1 MGEAGA
7 ARIRILP
14 EILSNKIAAGE
25 VVERPSSVIKELV
38 ENAIDA
44 GSDRISVDIED
55 GGRKLIR
62 VSDNGYGMSHDDA
75 LLAIERYATSKI
87 ASESDLLDI
96 RSLGFRGEALPSIA
110 SVSRFT
116 MITRDELSDAGTE
129 IQVEGGKI
137 RAVNPA
143 GAPRGTMIEVRQLFF
158 NTPARRKFMK
168 TAATEFGHVA
178 DTLSCIALSR
188 PEIRFSLTHN
198 GKTVRQWHNVRS
210 PEARMADVLGASA
223 VRLLYPVQ
231 GQAPAASLSGW
242 ICDPSVNRATAGK
255 IYIFVNG
262 RFIRDRGIVHA
273 VIDGFSG
280 RLMKGRFPV
289 AVLYLDVPAGE
300 VDVNVHPTKH
310 EVRFARR
317 RDIYTTVNT
326 AVARALADAGT
337 DASANRDEHSSDAGR
352 QGPAAADRPAPAT
365 FHGAKDRAPE
375 QSARMQETVQELSE
389 KIPAF
394 ENPAAHESAGSFAPD
409 AAAQARRPVKSGQNM
424 EASPPLP
431 QQPSLFGRED
441 LGRAHVIGQFRNSY
455 ILCEKDD
462 ELLLIDQHAAH
473 ERILYEQFRRR
484 AASGD
489 VSVQRLLVPE
499 TVETGF
505 RESAA
510 LEAML
515 PGLKRAGLEIEPF
528 GPNTFAVHAVPDILA
543 DRPAGPLLL
552 EIAEVADA
560 TGYRQKG
567 VERAIDAC
575 LLLMACHGAVRA
587 NQPLA
592 EKQMKAIVDG
602 LLDCENPSTCPHGRP
617 IRIAWSKAFLD
628 RHFKRVV

>member
-1 MGEAGA
+1 MP
-7 ARIRILP
+7 RVRILP

-25 VVERPSSVIKELV
+25 VVERPASVVKELV

-44 GSDRISVDIED
+44 GSDRISVDIGD

-87 ASESDLLDI
+87 ASESDLFDI

-116 MITRDELSDAGTE
+116 MITRDKASDAGTE
-129 IQVEGGKI
+129 IRVEGGKI
-137 RAVNPA
+137 SAVNPA

-178 DTLSCIALSR
+178 ETLSCIALSR
-188 PEIRFSLTHN
+188 PDIRFSLTHN
-198 GKTVRQWHNVRS
+198 DKTVREWHNVRA
-210 PEARMADVLGASA
+210 PESRMADVLGASA
-223 VRLLYPVQ
+223 VRLLYPVS
-231 GQAPAASLSGW
+231 GHAPAASLSGW
-242 ICDPSVNRATAGK
+242 VCDPSVNRATAGK
-255 IYIFVNG
+255 IYTFVNG

-289 AVLYLDVPAGE
+289 AVLYLDVSAGE

-326 AVARALADAGT
+326 AVSRALADAGIHPGSSSGS
-337 DASANRDEHSSDAGR
+337 DRSALFPEAGT
-352 QGPAAADRPAPAT
+352 QGQATEDRPAPAT
-365 FHGAKDRAPE
+365 FTGPKDHAPD
-375 QSARMQETVQELSE
+375 QSTRIQETVQELSE
-389 KIPAF
+389 RMPDF
-394 ENPAAHESAGSFAPD
+394 EKSA
-409 AAAQARRPVKSGQNM
+409 
-424 EASPPLP
+424 PPLP
-431 QQPSLFGRED
+431 QQPSLLGREE

-484 AASGD
+484 AASGSA

-528 GPNTFAVHAVPDILA
+528 GPNTFAVHAVPDMLA
-543 DRPAGPLLL
+543 DKPAGPLLL

-592 EKQMKAIVDG
+592 EKQMKAIVDD
-602 LLDCENPSTCPHGRP
+602 LLACENPSTCPHGRP
-617 IRIAWSKAFLD
+617 IRIAWNKAFLD

>member
-1 MGEAGA
+1 
-7 ARIRILP
+7 
-14 EILSNKIAAGE
+14 
-25 VVERPSSVIKELV
+25 
-38 ENAIDA
+38 
-44 GSDRISVDIED
+44 
-55 GGRKLIR
+55 
-62 VSDNGYGMSHDDA
+62 
-75 LLAIERYATSKI
+75 
-87 ASESDLLDI
+87 
-96 RSLGFRGEALPSIA
+96 
-110 SVSRFT
+110 
-116 MITRDELSDAGTE
+116 
-129 IQVEGGKI
+129 
-137 RAVNPA
+137 
-143 GAPRGTMIEVRQLFF
+143 
-158 NTPARRKFMK
+158 
-168 TAATEFGHVA
+168 
-178 DTLSCIALSR
+178 
-188 PEIRFSLTHN
+188 
-198 GKTVRQWHNVRS
+198 
-210 PEARMADVLGASA
+210 MADVLGASA
-223 VRLLYPVQ
+223 VRLLYPVS
-231 GQAPAASLSGW
+231 GRAPAATLSGW
-242 ICDPSVNRATAGK
+242 VCDPSVNRATAGK

-262 RFIRDRGIVHA
+262 RFIRDRGVVHA

-326 AVARALADAGT
+326 AVSRALVDAGT
-337 DASANRDEHSSDAGR
+337 NAGTDQDALFSETGT
-352 QGPAAADRPAPAT
+352 QGPATDNRPAPAT
-365 FHGAKDRAPE
+365 FSGEKDHAPE
-375 QSARMQETVQELSE
+375 QNARIQETVQELSE
-389 KIPAF
+389 KIPGF
-394 ENPAAHESAGSFAPD
+394 EKPASPEAADSFPPD
-409 AAAQARRPVKSGQNM
+409 ATAQARRPVKSGQNM

>member
-1 MGEAGA
+1 MP
-7 ARIRILP
+7 RVRILP

-25 VVERPSSVIKELV
+25 VVERPASVIKELV

-87 ASESDLLDI
+87 ASESDLFDI

-116 MITRDELSDAGTE
+116 MITRDESSDAGTE

-198 GKTVRQWHNVRS
+198 GKTVREWHNVRT

-223 VRLLYPVQ
+223 VRLLYPVS
-231 GQAPAASLSGW
+231 GQAPAAILSGW
-242 ICDPSVNRATAGK
+242 VCDPSVNRATAGK

-326 AVARALADAGT
+326 AVARALAEAGT
-337 DASANRDEHSSDAGR
+337 NQDALFSEAGTQR
-352 QGPAAADRPAPAT
+352 TPAGDRPAPTT
-365 FHGAKDRAPE
+365 FPAAKDHAPE
-375 QSARMQETVQELSE
+375 ENARMQETVQELSE
-389 KIPAF
+389 KIPGF
-394 ENPAAHESAGSFAPD
+394 DPPAASEAADSFSPD
-409 AAAQARRPVKSGQNM
+409 AASQPRNPGKTGHNPD
-424 EASPPLP
+424 ASPPLP

-441 LGRAHVIGQFRNSY
+441 LGRASVIGQFRNSY

-473 ERILYEQFRRR
+473 ERILYEQFLRRSASE
-484 AASGD
+484 AA
-489 VSVQRLLVPE
+489 VSMQRLLSPE

-510 LEAML
+510 IEAML
-515 PGLKRAGLEIEPF
+515 PGLKRAGLEIELF
-528 GPNTFAVHAVPDILA
+528 GPNTFAVHAVPDMLA
-543 DRPAGPLLL
+543 DKPAGPLLL

-617 IRIAWSKAFLD
+617 IRISWSKAFLD
-628 RHFKRVV
+628 RRFKRVV